1 MPSSS
6 SGLLDYLAD
15 IPDPRIERCQ
25 AHRLIDIL
33 MIAVCGAIC
42 GADNWVAIAE
52 FGRAKA
58 DWLKTFLA
66 LPNGIPSHDTFGRV
80 FARLSTCWPSRPI
93 NPNSTP
99 ISNSFLTAATQHS
112 TPIPPSIIGPR
123 KTKIT
128 GVAKRGT
135 TGPPTRLRTSRTMP
149 CGRAYACSVWSKPP
163 GTAVIGFRSSDATIS
178 PPWTTTPNGWGRPC
192 VVIGPSK
199 IH

>member
-58 DWLKTFLA
+58 DWLKTFWPCLTA
-66 LPNGIPSHDTFGRV
+66 FPRMIPSVACLPV
-80 FARLSTCWPSRPI
+80 FRLGI
-93 NPNSTP
+93 
-99 ISNSFLTAATQHS
+99 F
-112 TPIPPSIIGPR
+112 
-123 KTKIT
+123 KT
-128 GVAKRGT
+128 VL
-135 TGPPTRLRTSRTMP
+135 RLGCNR
-149 CGRAYACSVWSKPP
+149 
-163 GTAVIGFRSSDATIS
+163 
-178 PPWTTTPNGWGRPC
+178 
-192 VVIGPSK
+192 
-199 IH
+199 